1 MVKVGLFLEDFGQI
15 WFLPSILMLNPNGVD
30 FLSQNGSLVFSSV
43 TPVNLWG
50 FLENG

>member
-30 FLSQNGSLVFSSV
+30 FLSQNGSLGFQVSHLSICGVF
-43 TPVNLWG
+43 
-50 FLENG
+50 